1 MLHHGSC
8 LDHRAAHDHS
18 ILHFRSGFHLN
29 AGKKDGVLYMAVHT
43 AAVGDHRIFHQT
55 LISDLMTGHTAVAA
69 VYLPVFI
76 KQIDAAVLRVQD
88 LHVGQMC
95 IRDRTKAVLI
105 SLISRSRSIT

>member
-1 MLHHGSC
+1 
-8 LDHRAAHDHS
+8 
-18 ILHFRSGFHLN
+18 
-29 AGKKDGVLYMAVHT
+29 MAVHT

-88 LHVGQMC
+88 LHVGLPERGDGPH
-95 IRDRTKAVLI
+95 ILPVAVKMVGVHI
-105 SLISRSRSIT
+105 SSVL